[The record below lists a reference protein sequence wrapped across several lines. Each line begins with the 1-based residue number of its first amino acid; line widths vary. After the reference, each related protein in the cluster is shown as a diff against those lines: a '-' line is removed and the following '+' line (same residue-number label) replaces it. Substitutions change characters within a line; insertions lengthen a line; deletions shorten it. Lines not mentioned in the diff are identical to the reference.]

1 MGISTNTLSYFG
13 AKSIFLRRIG
23 WNRPFQSCSKIS
35 AHASV
40 QSLQLDIVI
49 TVFFRDC
56 IGNLV
61 LGFCLQKHNAFLL
74 GLSDWVQ
81 PVADRLQNTL
91 PRLLPPNVK
100 VCARFVSQLFQFDIL
115 PLLSRQTGSVILI
128 LVTFVNFL
136 YRFLKLK
143 GAKLFV

>member
-1 MGISTNTLSYFG
+1 MGISTNTLSHSG
-13 AKSIFLRRIG
+13 AKSFFVRRIG

-40 QSLQLDIVI
+40 QSLQLDVAIAVL
-49 TVFFRDC
+49 FRDC

-61 LGFCLQKHNAFLL
+61 LGFGLQKHNAFLL
-74 GLSDWVQ
+74 VLSDRVQ
-81 PVADRLQNTL
+81 PVADGLQDTL
-91 PRLLPPNVK
+91 PRLFPPNVK
-100 VCARFVSQLFQFDIL
+100 VCARFVSVLFQFDIL

-128 LVTFVNFL
+128 LVTFVNFI
-136 YRFLKLK
+136 YRFLELK